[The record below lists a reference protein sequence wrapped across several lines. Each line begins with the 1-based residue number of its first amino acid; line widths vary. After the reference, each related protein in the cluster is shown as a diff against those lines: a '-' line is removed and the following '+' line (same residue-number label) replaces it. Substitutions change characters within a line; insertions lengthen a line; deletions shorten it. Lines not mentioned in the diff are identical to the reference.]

1 MDIGGENGARTSSRS
16 ASLESPA
23 FTVPS
28 GRSCQLGLG
37 TAEPENVMKLP
48 RPNSREKIL
57 AAAADVAR
65 EAGPGNLSLEAVALR
80 AGVSK
85 GGLLYNFPT
94 KAKLMQGLVE
104 RYLSEFEQA
113 LETAQADSTV
123 GESPLAIY
131 IRLSAK
137 ECEQA
142 KPSASW
148 IFSAIAEDPDF
159 LTPIKAFRR
168 QLFQRLKAQTPDKN
182 SLLICYLAIE
192 GLRSMN
198 LFDFDIL
205 SLDERKQLV
214 ASLLS
219 ISGEAG

>member
-1 MDIGGENGARTSSRS
+1 MRA
-16 ASLESPA
+16 
-23 FTVPS
+23 
-28 GRSCQLGLG
+28 Q
-37 TAEPENVMKLP
+37 

-65 EAGPGNLSLEAVALR
+65 ESGPGSLSLDAVASR

-104 RYLSEFEQA
+104 GYLREFEHA
-113 LETAQADSTV
+113 LEAARTNDTD
-123 GESPLAIY
+123 ENPLAVY
-131 IRLSAK
+131 IRLSAND
-137 ECEQA
+137 CEEKQ
-142 KPSASW
+142 PSASW

-159 LTPIKAFRR
+159 MMPIKTFKR
-168 QLFQRLKAQTPDKN
+168 QLFERLKGETPDLK

-198 LFDFDIL
+198 LFDSDVL
-205 SLDERKQLV
+205 SKDERQLLV
-214 ASLLS
+214 SSLLE
-219 ISGEAG
+219 IAK

>member
-1 MDIGGENGARTSSRS
+1 MRA
-16 ASLESPA
+16 
-23 FTVPS
+23 
-28 GRSCQLGLG
+28 Q
-37 TAEPENVMKLP
+37 

-65 EAGPGNLSLEAVALR
+65 ESGPGSLSLDAVASR

-104 RYLSEFEQA
+104 GYLREFEHA
-113 LETAQADSTV
+113 LEAARTNDTD
-123 GESPLAIY
+123 ENPLAVY
-131 IRLSAK
+131 IRLSAND
-137 ECEQA
+137 CEEKQ
-142 KPSASW
+142 PSASW

-159 LTPIKAFRR
+159 MMPIKTFKR
-168 QLFQRLKAQTPDKN
+168 QLFERLKGETPDLK

-198 LFDFDIL
+198 LFDSDVL
-205 SLDERKQLV
+205 SKDERELLV
-214 ASLLS
+214 SSLLD
-219 ISGEAG
+219 IAK

>member
-1 MDIGGENGARTSSRS
+1 
-16 ASLESPA
+16 
-23 FTVPS
+23 
-28 GRSCQLGLG
+28 
-37 TAEPENVMKLP
+37 MKAP

-65 EAGPGNLSLEAVALR
+65 EAGPGSLSLEAVALR

-94 KAKLMQGLVE
+94 KAKLMQGLVG

-113 LETAQADSTV
+113 LETTRADMSDK
-123 GESPLAIY
+123 ESLLSSY

-137 ECEQA
+137 ECAET

-159 LTPIKAFRR
+159 LKPIKAFQR
-168 QLFQRLKAQTPDKN
+168 QLFQHLKAQTADAKA
-182 SLLICYLAIE
+182 LLVCYLAIE

-198 LFDFDIL
+198 LFDSDVL
-205 SLDERKQLV
+205 SQEERRKLI
-214 ASLLS
+214 AALLE
-219 ISGEAG
+219 IAGAPGQCG